1 MIADRSNRLII
12 RHVQIPE
19 RWVLLLLA
27 VVLLAFMAISAL
39 LNDRGNA
46 DATEDSVSGA
56 IAQIDVQT
64 ATEANGSIDPF
75 APFFGDGG
83 MIEQSVVFFNEDAYG
98 QQAYSACFLGIS
110 CRPW

>member
-1 MIADRSNRLII
+1 MIVDRSNRLII

-19 RWVLLLLA
+19 RWALFLLA

-39 LNDRGNA
+39 LNDGGNA
-46 DATEDSVSGA
+46 DATQDPLPGA

-75 APFFGDGG
+75 APFLGDGG
-83 MIEQSVVFFNEDAYG
+83 TIEQSVVFFDEDAYG
-98 QQAYSACFLGIS
+98 QEAYSACFLGIS